1 MMKRVA
7 LFNVLVWDA
16 PLPEFS
22 FDKDRRN
29 GSDRRYRE
37 IYKENRASRGKG
49 FVTSLVDK
57 KN

>member
-1 MMKRVA
+1 MKRVA

-16 PLPEFS
+16 LLPELRS
-22 FDKDRRN
+22 DKDRRN
-29 GSDRRYRE
+29 GSGRRYRK

-49 FVTSLVDK
+49 LVTSLVDK